1 MASGSFRAC
10 WLEKVGASVQMEVK
24 DVPLEE
30 LASGDEY
37 VRVKVNYSGL
47 NYKDGMAICGIYG
60 VVETLPLITG
70 IDFVGVVD
78 EAKGGFKKGD
88 KVIMTGWEMGQKFHG
103 GHAEYASVKAQ
114 WLVPLPENL
123 SEIDAMTIGTA
134 GFTAALC
141 VKAME
146 DTGFNKSKPILVTGA
161 DGGVGSVAVYLLS
174 QKGFQVTACTRFKDT
189 EPRLK
194 KLGAS
199 EVIGAL
205 STDSKALD
213 EERWGGAIDVVGGPT
228 IPTIA
233 SQMAYGCSIASCG
246 VAGGPAIKTTVYPF
260 IIRGVK
266 LYGVDSVFAP
276 TEVRQEVWRDLAK
289 VPPAIW
295 QGMRTEVA
303 LVDLHQAASQ
313 ILAGTIRGRVVV
325 NVNLKTPQ
333 LAAEEKEEEDLE
345 ALKKKC
351 LDLRKSLTAKSK
363 IVSAEQAMSTILDG
377 DCVTSAGFV
386 ATMPCDALIS
396 ALRKRYDKTGHPRNL
411 EMVFPI
417 IVGDRE
423 GRGTEPITPMV
434 SKAIFGWTDVCPAFT
449 NAVLSGK
456 IEAYNL
462 PMGQISHMIRSSANG
477 VPGHLS
483 KVGLHTFAD
492 PRNGGGKRNKQTTKD
507 VVKIQELD
515 GEEYIFYPA
524 PKITVALL
532 RGSLADEAGNISF
545 EREPLLLDS
554 LNQAMAAKN
563 NGGLVVVQ
571 VQRVVPVGSLD
582 HRRVHIPG
590 MLVDMV
596 VVANSKEHAA
606 VTYAVADQE
615 YDATLSGELKPL
627 QAAQMEELP
636 WEGPRNACQKRV
648 MAHRALFEVKKPKAV
663 LNFGVGSPEFVAT
676 MMASHGEQN
685 PDLKGFMATVE
696 SGVWGGVPQGG
707 LRFGTATGFE
717 AIVPTSTM
725 MDFYVGGGIDYAF
738 LGVGEAD
745 ACGNVNVSNF
755 AGRVPGVGG
764 FADISANAKTLI
776 FTATLTCGNLVTKV
790 EDGKLII
797 VQEGSI
803 QKFKKKIDEI
813 TFPSASQ
820 GQRHVCFVTERCVME
835 LRNQRL
841 VLTELANGMS
851 VDDVFNNMEFK
862 PDVAEN
868 LKTYDPRIF
877 QR

>member
-1 MASGSFRAC
+1 
-10 WLEKVGASVQMEVK
+10 
-24 DVPLEE
+24 
-30 LASGDEY
+30 
-37 VRVKVNYSGL
+37 
-47 NYKDGMAICGIYG
+47 
-60 VVETLPLITG
+60 
-70 IDFVGVVD
+70 
-78 EAKGGFKKGD
+78 
-88 KVIMTGWEMGQKFHG
+88 
-103 GHAEYASVKAQ
+103 
-114 WLVPLPENL
+114 
-123 SEIDAMTIGTA
+123 MTIGTA

-161 DGGVGSVAVYLLS
+161 DGGVGSVAVYLLA
-174 QKGFQVTACTRFKDT
+174 QKGFQVAACAPEGTRFKDT

-194 KLGAS
+194 KLGAT

-276 TEVRQEVWRDLAK
+276 TVPGLECALLTKDVRQEVWTDLAK
-289 VPPAIW
+289 VPTAIW

-313 ILAGTIRGRVVV
+313 ILAGSIRGRVVV

-333 LAAEEKEEEDLE
+333 LTAVEKEEEDLE

-351 LDLRKSLTAKSK
+351 LELRKSLTAKSK
-363 IVSAEQAMSTILDG
+363 IVSADQAMSTILDG

-507 VVKIQELD
+507 VVKIQELE
-515 GEEYIFYPA
+515 GEDCSGPAWHPEQKPTNALGPSWSNMSAVELPELPENREYIFYPA

-606 VTYAVADQE
+606 VTYAAADEE
-615 YDATLSGELKPL
+615 YDPTLSGELKPL

-676 MMASHGEQN
+676 MMASHGHQN

-707 LRFGTATGFE
+707 LRFGTSTGFE

-803 QKFKKKIDEI
+803 QKFKKKHLG
-813 TFPSASQ
+813 P
-820 GQRHVCFVTERCVME
+820 
-835 LRNQRL
+835 
-841 VLTELANGMS
+841 
-851 VDDVFNNMEFK
+851 
-862 PDVAEN
+862 
-868 LKTYDPRIF
+868 
-877 QR
+877 